1 MVRDYDSSGGVLILY
16 ECFAF
21 TDAASHYL
29 ECSEEIAPMT
39 KIIVR
44 LIFRK
49 NTTTKPRV
57 TVLIVIFI
65 ALFHS
70 GVLKGCE

>member
-1 MVRDYDSSGGVLILY
+1 MSVLHLLMLQP
-16 ECFAF
+16 
-21 TDAASHYL
+21 HYL

-70 GVLKGCE
+70 GVLLAVL